1 MILFVAAKYRD
12 DGGKRSMD
20 VTPVSAEGRER
31 HTTPPVDELDILH
44 RVVGDRTVLD
54 HVNVDRHD
62 HRSRWVEKRA
72 FNLSRPS
79 KFARAKVMTGSFHRI
94 EPHFADRIE
103 EKFSL
108 MLVYPCTNAQ
118 DCT

>member
-72 FNLSRPS
+72 FILARPS
-79 KFARAKVMTGSFHRI
+79 EGNDGKFPPYRTTFRRSHRR
-94 EPHFADRIE
+94 EVLP
-103 EKFSL
+103 
-108 MLVYPCTNAQ
+108 
-118 DCT
+118 